1 MYICSPF
8 ENKKFDFKRN
18 LEWYQSHFFI
28 EKFLKILK
36 IELDNIRIKVN
47 L

>member
-8 ENKKFDFKRN
+8 KNKLFDFKRN
-18 LEWYQSHFFI
+18 YKWYNNHFFI

-36 IELDNIRIKVN
+36 IELDNIQIKVN